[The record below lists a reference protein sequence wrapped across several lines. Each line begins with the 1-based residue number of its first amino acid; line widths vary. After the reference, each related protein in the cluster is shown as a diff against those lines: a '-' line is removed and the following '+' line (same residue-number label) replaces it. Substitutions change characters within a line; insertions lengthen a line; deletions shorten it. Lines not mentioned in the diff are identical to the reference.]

1 MKKMWGTRVLA
12 MLLVLALTAGL
23 VPAALAAN
31 SEASVAFKQV
41 PNDTLDTLI
50 RPDLAV
56 GEIENA
62 EMGEDTAA
70 YQAHDLVR
78 VSIIL
83 EDASTLE
90 AYSDAAAEGTL
101 AEDAAAVSYRAALQR
116 KQDSV
121 VRKISSTI
129 LGREDLDVVWNLTLV
144 ANMISA
150 NVEYGKIEQIKQL
163 PGVADVVLE
172 QQYEPAASENTV
184 QPNMEISTG
193 MTGTT
198 TAWSTGYTG
207 AGMRIAIIDTGL
219 DTSHQSFDNGAYEYA
234 LEQNAARAKESVE
247 AYKASLDLLDAD
259 EINEKLS
266 LLHIKEGV
274 SAADLYR
281 TEKVAYGY
289 CYIDKDLDVTHE
301 TDTEGEHGSHV
312 AGIAAANRYLPDG
325 NGGYVSALDS
335 VHMHGAAPDAQ
346 VLVMKVFG
354 DEGGAYDSDYTAA
367 IEDAIVLGADTIN
380 LSLGSASPG
389 PSKARTEAYQKIFDD
404 LENASSV
411 VTVSS
416 GNAGYWAKNADPI
429 GYLYSDG
436 VSMQTDGQPG
446 SYANS
451 LTVASVDNDGFI
463 GNYLLIGQDPIAPSE
478 TTGFTNK
485 PISTIVGEHEFVFF
499 SEDATKYAVDAA
511 GNNLLLAYADA
522 VKDKIVFVSR
532 GQSSFYQKH
541 DAAAAAGALACV
553 VYNNQ
558 SGSINMDL
566 SSSTATIPC
575 VSITQDDG
583 ELVRTQAEPVYA
595 EDGTTVLYYT
605 GKIEVR
611 GKEPV
616 RFNRDYKTISEFSS
630 WGVPGDLTL
639 KPEIAA
645 PGGNIYSLNGLHN
658 STSGMQGGHQDYE
671 LMSGTSMAAPQ
682 IAGIG
687 ALVKQYIE
695 SKGLSRSD
703 LTDRALAQSIMMSTA
718 EPVVNNENDAYY
730 PVIQQGAGMVNAAA
744 ATSADSYIKMQAD
757 ATASWADGKVK
768 AELGDDPARTGSYDF
783 SFTVNNLDGRT
794 HAYALSAE
802 LFTQALLDYEGQ
814 SYLDTLTT
822 PLSAAVTWT
831 VNGRATDSLSR
842 DYDYNN
848 DGRVDLEDG
857 QLLLDVASKKP
868 GAKLLNAKAIADL
881 NGDGAVTAYDAHL
894 FLNLLQEATILVPAN
909 GKAEVVCHIRLL
921 DRSALNTSYPTG
933 AYVEGYVRVQ
943 GLATDEGAAGT
954 SHSIPVL
961 GYYGS
966 WSEPSMYDVG
976 SLIDSIYGTETR
988 APYLGTTN
996 SYGYTVSNFL
1006 NILYAGET
1014 ESSAMVGNPVDFDD
1028 EYLSVRNA
1036 FNNQGGNSISTLV
1049 FSLIRNAGNSR
1060 LQIVDSNT
1068 KTAYLD
1074 EEVGA
1079 ATASYYSENANAW
1092 QHTRLQLGIDWSG
1105 TDASGNALP
1114 EGTSVDLTLTMAPEY
1129 YANADGSYRW
1139 DELKDGAKLS
1149 THLTIDNTAP
1159 ELVSVRQNLTQKT
1172 LTVTAMDNRYVAAA
1186 ILWNMT
1192 DTPTPVSYILPNQ
1205 PEDALGK
1212 TTDCTF
1218 DLSKLSGG
1226 EKLLLQVVDY
1236 AYNASAYQLISGEE
1250 PAEALTSVTL
1260 SPESVSLLTG
1270 SNYTL
1275 EASTEP
1281 YYADDKLDWTSSAP
1295 AVVTVNNNGQI
1306 KAVSAGT
1313 ATITAASHKNPEV
1326 NASCT
1331 VQVLAPNYTF
1341 RGLLTAD
1348 NQVQT
1353 FEWNLADSETW
1364 EKVAAV
1370 DGIGSRVTSAGASSA
1385 NGIYAFDVAGSA
1397 YEIDFATGKI
1407 LNTGSAPFSDE
1418 IGPVAYDDIALSRK
1432 YTGTESLHGDLLTGV
1447 YSMNIIPMQDPMN
1460 GSASSY
1466 ISVYDLFG
1474 YDADGFS
1481 GITSLGSIT
1490 FKDPDSGEDVDA
1502 EAYYVIDNA
1511 GGIWQLMI
1519 YPQDGDYYA
1528 AYQYIPTDLGFQFP
1542 YDPNWAT
1549 LCSLNVADDG
1559 ELFLTSYSTQGE
1571 GASRKE
1577 STTLYWLHYDE
1588 QANRFRTAI
1597 IGSFGDIAPVSVTEV
1612 HTNGTAADTQKT
1624 SVFEKAL
1631 RPEALKAAKAQPIS
1645 QMKAANKQTAGTL
1658 NSVSQPQSTGSTSAQ
1673 RSTVTLDLTAIAPT
1687 ASSIMEISY
1696 NTKELTLS
1704 SVTGAATLT
1713 TWYESVPGT
1722 IVFACAERSEAA
1734 VGELLG
1740 QLRFELAAGSSSS
1753 KVTIKTKQLNE
1764 TSFAAGQEKIRTVV
1778 LGDSLSPILPAII
1791 SSGEKDCPSRSF
1803 RDLDTTK
1810 WYHEAIDTMLREGL
1824 MNGTGNGLFE
1834 PNGTLTRAMLVT
1846 ILWRSEGK
1854 PAASAQ
1860 TSFTDVPAGAY
1871 YAEAVRWAAANGVVK
1886 GVSSTEFG
1894 PSKNITRQELVTILW
1909 RLAAKKGLNTSNA
1922 GLTVPEFADRSQIA
1936 AWAAEAMSWGCTR
1949 GILTGKSANR
1959 VDPTGTATRAE
1970 AAAMIVRFRN
1980 LGTAG
1985 EKQ

>member
-31 SEASVAFKQV
+31 SEVSVAFKQV

-144 ANMISA
+144 ANLISA
-150 NVEYGKIEQIKQL
+150 NVEYGKIEQIKQI

-219 DTSHQSFDNGAYEYA
+219 DMSHQSFDNGAYEYA

-301 TDTEGEHGSHV
+301 TDAEGEHGSHV

-463 GNYLLIGQDPIAPSE
+463 GNYLLIGQEPIAPSE

-532 GQSSFYQKH
+532 GRSSFYQKH

-744 ATSADSYIKMQAD
+744 ATSADSYIKMRAD

-814 SYLDTLTT
+814 SYMDTLTT

-868 GAKLLNAKAIADL
+868 GAKLLNANAIADL

-1159 ELVSVRQNLTQKT
+1159 ELVSVRQDLTQKT
-1172 LTVTAMDNRYVAAA
+1172 LAVTAMDNRYVAAA

-1260 SPESVSLLTG
+1260 SPESVSLLAG

-1385 NGIYAFDVAGSA
+1385 NGIYAFDVGGSA

-1528 AYQYIPTDLGFQFP
+1528 TYQYIPTDLGFQFP

-1612 HTNGTAADTQKT
+1612 HTNDSTADTQKT
-1624 SVFEKAL
+1624 SIFEKAL
-1631 RPEALKAAKAQPIS
+1631 RPESLKTAKAQPIS

-1713 TWYESVPGT
+1713 SWYESVPGT

-1764 TSFAAGQEKIRTVV
+1764 TSFAVGQEKIRIVV

>member
-219 DTSHQSFDNGAYEYA
+219 DMSHQSFDNGAYEYA

-730 PVIQQGAGMVNAAA
+730 PVIQQGAGMANAAA

-814 SYLDTLTT
+814 SYMDTLTT

-1326 NASCT
+1326 HASCT

-1612 HTNGTAADTQKT
+1612 HTNDSAADTQKT

-1631 RPEALKAAKAQPIS
+1631 RPEVLKTAKAQPIS

-1764 TSFAAGQEKIRTVV
+1764 TSFAAGQEKIRIVV

>member
-70 YQAHDLVR
+70 YQAHELVR

-658 STSGMQGGHQDYE
+658 STSGVQGGHQDYE

-814 SYLDTLTT
+814 SYMDTLTT

-831 VNGRATDSLSR
+831 VNGKATDSLSR

-1326 NASCT
+1326 HASCT

-1612 HTNGTAADTQKT
+1612 HTNDSAADTQKT

-1631 RPEALKAAKAQPIS
+1631 RPEVLKTAKAQPIS

-1764 TSFAAGQEKIRTVV
+1764 TSFAAGQEKIRIVV

>member
-50 RPDLAV
+50 RPDVAV

-522 VKDKIVFVSR
+522 VKDKIAFVSR

-744 ATSADSYIKMQAD
+744 ATSADSYIEMQAD

-814 SYLDTLTT
+814 SYMDTLTT

-976 SLIDSIYGTETR
+976 SLIDSIYGAETR

-1159 ELVSVRQNLTQKT
+1159 ELVSVRQDLTQKT
-1172 LTVTAMDNRYVAAA
+1172 LAVTAMDNRYVAAV

-1326 NASCT
+1326 HASCT

-1385 NGIYAFDVAGSA
+1385 NGIYAFDVNGSA

-1490 FKDPDSGEDVDA
+1490 FKDPDSGENVDA

-1559 ELFLTSYSTQGE
+1559 ELFLTSYSTQGK

-1631 RPEALKAAKAQPIS
+1631 RPEALKTAKAQPIS

-1722 IVFACAERSEAA
+1722 IVFACAERSEAT

>member
-31 SEASVAFKQV
+31 SEAAVAFKQV

-50 RPDLAV
+50 RPDVAV
-56 GEIENA
+56 GEIEDA

-83 EDASTLE
+83 EDTSTLE

-144 ANMISA
+144 ANLISA
-150 NVEYGKIEQIKQL
+150 NVEYGKIEQIKQI

-463 GNYLLIGQDPIAPSE
+463 GNYLLIGQEPIAPSE

-695 SKGLSRSD
+695 SKGLSCSD

-757 ATASWADGKVK
+757 ATASWADDKVK

-814 SYLDTLTT
+814 SYMDTLTT

-831 VNGRATDSLSR
+831 VNGRTTDSLSR

-1159 ELVSVRQNLTQKT
+1159 ELISVRQDLTQKT
-1172 LTVTAMDNRYVAAA
+1172 LAVTAMDNRYVAAV

-1260 SPESVSLLTG
+1260 SPESVSLLAG

-1281 YYADDKLDWTSSAP
+1281 YYADDKLDWKSSAP

-1326 NASCT
+1326 HASCT

-1370 DGIGSRVTSAGASSA
+1370 DEIGSRVTSAGASSA
-1385 NGIYAFDVAGSA
+1385 NGIYAFDVGGNA

-1407 LNTGSAPFSDE
+1407 LNTGSAPFSAE

-1528 AYQYIPTDLGFQFP
+1528 TYQYIPTDLGFQFP

-1612 HTNGTAADTQKT
+1612 HTNDSTADTQKT
-1624 SVFEKAL
+1624 SIFEKAL
-1631 RPEALKAAKAQPIS
+1631 RPESLKTAKAQPIS

-1713 TWYESVPGT
+1713 SWYESVPGT

-1778 LGDSLSPILPAII
+1778 LGDSLSQILPAII

>member
-31 SEASVAFKQV
+31 SESSVAFKQV

-219 DTSHQSFDNGAYEYA
+219 DMSHQSFDNGAYEYA

-416 GNAGYWAKNADPI
+416 GNASYWAKNADPI

-814 SYLDTLTT
+814 SYMDTLTT

-1172 LTVTAMDNRYVAAA
+1172 LAVTAMDNRYVAAA

-1326 NASCT
+1326 HASCT

-1631 RPEALKAAKAQPIS
+1631 RPESLKTAKAQPIS

-1778 LGDSLSPILPAII
+1778 LGDSLSPILSAII

-1959 VDPTGTATRAE
+1959 VDPTGTATRAG